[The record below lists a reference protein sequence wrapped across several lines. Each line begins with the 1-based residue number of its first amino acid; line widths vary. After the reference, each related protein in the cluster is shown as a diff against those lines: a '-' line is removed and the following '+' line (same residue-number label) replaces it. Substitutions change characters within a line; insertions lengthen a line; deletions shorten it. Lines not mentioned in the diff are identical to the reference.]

1 MAVHMVTRVGGE
13 DYRITLSRDDAGNYI
28 AEAARSLSAE
38 SGAGTVAPQLRV
50 VDVVKER
57 AMASLLDS
65 LWQAAVRRR
74 NDSMPEKPAHFG

>member
-38 SGAGTVAPQLRV
+38 PGAGSIAPHLRV
-50 VDVVKER
+50 VDAVKER
-57 AMASLLDS
+57 ALASLLDS
-65 LWQAAVRRR
+65 LWHAAAERR
-74 NDSMPEKPAHFG
+74 SQSSPEGSARSP